1 MADTPYTPIKT
12 KDYLLLA
19 DKFPA
24 NAPITVVHMLQ
35 FHDVAKYP
43 LSSPHDSTPHA
54 SLPPVS
60 GRDAFYQRYMP
71 AAAAAAQEVGITPA
85 ETRFFFTSVVNL
97 LPHSGDVAWDVV
109 AARRYQSFG
118 EYARYQASE
127 AYTTN
132 AVPHRDAALK
142 NWSLVACLEQD
153 VPTF

>member
-1 MADTPYTPIKT
+1 MADIPYTPIKT
-12 KDYLLLA
+12 KDCLSLV

-24 NAPITVVHMLQ
+24 NTPITVVHMLQ

-43 LSSPHDSTPHA
+43 PSSPHA
-54 SLPPVS
+54 SLAPVS
-60 GRDAFYQRYMP
+60 GREAFYQRYMP
-71 AAAAAAQEVGITPA
+71 AGAAAAQEVGITAA
-85 ETRFFFTSVVNL
+85 ETRFFFTSVANL
-97 LPHSGDVAWDVV
+97 LPHNGNVAWDVV
-109 AARRYQSFG
+109 AARRYRSFG

>member
-1 MADTPYTPIKT
+1 MADTPYTPLKT
-12 KDYLLLA
+12 KDYLPLA

-35 FHDVAKYP
+35 FHEVAKYP
-43 LSSPHDSTPHA
+43 PSSPHG
-54 SLPPVS
+54 SLAPVT
-60 GRDAFYQRYMP
+60 GREAFHQRYMP

-97 LPHSGDVAWDVV
+97 LSHNGDVAWDVV